1 MIFKGGR
8 KCLYF
13 HILGSITI
21 TEPVNLEFNGVP
33 NVFQTEIKK
42 ELNRSV
48 SKLMRKTQCN

>member
-13 HILGSITI
+13 HILGSIII
-21 TEPVNLEFNGVP
+21 TEPANLEFNGVP

-42 ELNRSV
+42 ELNMSI
-48 SKLMRKTQCN
+48 SKFMWKTQCN

>member
-42 ELNRSV
+42 ELNRSI
-48 SKLMRKTQCN
+48 SKFMWKTQCN